1 MNAITIDSPATAPAT
16 QPGVGTV
23 IAGRA
28 MSGLVVLFLLLDG
41 TMKLVPLQ
49 VVIDTTATLGW
60 PTDFATLR
68 LLGVLTLG
76 SALLY
81 AWPRTSLL
89 GAILLTGYLGG
100 AVATHAR
107 IGSPLLT
114 HTLFGVYIGALAWAG
129 LALRTPTL
137 RALLTRRD

>member
-1 MNAITIDSPATAPAT
+1 MTAITIDSPVTTGASRSQA
-16 QPGVGTV
+16 V
-23 IAGRA
+23 IAGWA
-28 MSGLVVLFLLLDG
+28 MSGLVILFLLLDG

-60 PTDFATLR
+60 PTDVATLR

-81 AWPRTSLL
+81 AWPRTSVL
-89 GAILLTGYLGG
+89 GAILMTGYLGG

-107 IGSPLLT
+107 IGSPLFS

-129 LALRTPTL
+129 LALRTPAL
-137 RALLTRRD
+137 RALLIRRD